1 MWGSF
6 FSWTSLDPGDY
17 QVSSSPSKTSN
28 NIGAITGGVV
38 GGVLILVIGIAVT
51 MFLRCY
57 YLKKP
62 RKTSQMSQVLM
73 DDHSHNPS
81 SDNYGISLGYNRLLL
96 SSSPSNDLDS
106 RAMNSPKSLRTH
118 NPSRSSLLSQES
130 LMSAASYPG
139 NSSPQHIHMT
149 SHGTVV
155 PFTWDRPLSQEISN
169 RHERKMSEV
178 STASGA
184 TVTTIP
190 QGPTNPPA
198 YSEAPHGH
206 GDFASMALDGSSIYG
221 GSTSII
227 TTPPNN
233 FPVPVHER
241 SSIDSNL
248 SSTSVGVWA
257 HTGIESLHGASN
269 ANVPRDQRRI
279 SRGWLWYLSMYLR
292 RRRFSQAPHC
302 KFSCRFQ
309 NVMYRTLSGFFCTV
323 YL

>member
-1 MWGSF
+1 M
-6 FSWTSLDPGDY
+6 
-17 QVSSSPSKTSN
+17 
-28 NIGAITGGVV
+28 
-38 GGVLILVIGIAVT
+38 GGVLVLVIGIAVAV
-51 MFLRCY
+51 FLRCY

-62 RKTSQMSQVLM
+62 RRTSQMSQVLM
-73 DDHSHNPS
+73 DDHIHNPS

-130 LMSAASYPG
+130 SMSAMSYPG
-139 NSSPQHIHMT
+139 NSSPQHIPSNMHIT

-155 PFTWDRPLSQEISN
+155 PFTWERPLSQEISK

-178 STASGA
+178 STASGT

-206 GDFASMALDGSSIYG
+206 GHGDFASIAPDGSSIYG
-221 GSTSII
+221 GTTSII
-227 TTPPNN
+227 TTSPNN
-233 FPVPVHER
+233 FPIPVHER
-241 SSIDSNL
+241 GSMDSNL
-248 SSTSVGVWA
+248 SSPSAGVWT
-257 HTGIESLHGASN
+257 HNVIESLHGASN

-279 SRGWLWYLSMYLR
+279 SRGW
-292 RRRFSQAPHC
+292 
-302 KFSCRFQ
+302 
-309 NVMYRTLSGFFCTV
+309 SG
-323 YL
+323 L